1 MDGNTDRWNQDQRLK
16 TDTVAQS
23 GTEMKTLAF
32 TLPLIIFP
40 FDIRFSFGET
50 DEEVKRFLKRNEI
63 DPSKLSKVIYA
74 NTEGVAAVFEGES
87 LSIVRLPN
95 VPKTP
100 FEFAALQ
107 HEITHMVML
116 ILHQAMETPHNMD
129 TTEIYAYLTD
139 YITEQVYKR
148 IWK

>member
-1 MDGNTDRWNQDQRLK
+1 MAK
-16 TDTVAQS
+16 
-23 GTEMKTLAF
+23 MAF
-32 TLPLIIFP
+32 TLDLGVIP

-63 DPSKLSKVIYA
+63 DPSKLAKVIYA
-74 NTEGVAAVFEGES
+74 DSAGVAAVFEGES
-87 LSIVRLPN
+87 LSIVRLPS

-139 YITEQVYKR
+139 YITEKVYEK
-148 IWK
+148 IWKK